1 MKPSSSKEEMFQDQ
15 GFLFG
20 GFEAKSYTHKRV
32 KNAWRFDWEIWFFRM
47 NYLKYTEYLNNTH
60 THTHH
65 LPELFHEKDLVLG
78 TSFFNLQFASKQRT
92 EAQLKVMQKIRETED
107 MDSCLVNELRQSL

>member
-32 KNAWRFDWEIWFFRM
+32 KNAWRFDLEIWFFRM

-60 THTHH
+60 THTHTH
-65 LPELFHEKDLVLG
+65 TSLARIVSCKGPRDGSVL
-78 TSFFNLQFASKQRT
+78 
-92 EAQLKVMQKIRETED
+92 
-107 MDSCLVNELRQSL
+107 